1 VAKKNKKPQIKNSAK
16 SKTNPKAKPKTKPKM
31 KVKTKAKTVARVSK
45 TKGKP
50 AVKASSKA
58 LRKAAQPKSD
68 LKAVTKRPG
77 FSGVLKPLDNRV
89 IVRHEEFAQRTPG
102 GLFIPETVTYGD
114 RHKQG
119 EVVAVGRGHV
129 NKKGQMRPLDV
140 QKGDTVIFNGY
151 AGAEVKVDGTDFVIL
166 TEDEILGVIRP

>member
-50 AVKASSKA
+50 AV
-58 LRKAAQPKSD
+58 KAAQPKSD